1 MKNRMLIISLG
12 ILMGISIVFYSCS
25 NTNNPVATTGGTG
38 IMKINMIDA
47 PASFDTVN
55 IKIDSVQAHISIAND
70 NSGWITLNNFP
81 SNYDLASLV
90 NGNSKVIA
98 EDTLPAGKY
107 SQIRLYL
114 GTGDIDNYVVLKDQT
129 ERLFLTTPSGT
140 QSGIKLNIDA
150 TIKAGI
156 TYELTVDFDAA
167 KSIVT
172 TGSPTSPKYIL
183 KPVIK
188 VVTTATTGI
197 ISGVVLPDTVSADVW
212 AVLNGD
218 STSTSTG
225 ASGAFKLFGLS
236 PDTFMVHIIPLAP
249 NDAFFKDT
257 TISKVVVTAGS
268 TTDLGTINLTEK

>member
-1 MKNRMLIISLG
+1 MKKRMLIISLG

-38 IMKINMIDA
+38 IMKISMIDG
-47 PASFDTVN
+47 PANFTEVN
-55 IKIDSVQAHISIAND
+55 ITVDSVQAHISTAND
-70 NSGWITLNNFP
+70 NSGWTTLNNVP
-81 SNYDLASLV
+81 STYNLLTLT
-90 NGNSKVIA
+90 NGQSTVIA
-98 EDTLPAGKY
+98 EDSLPAGKY
-107 SQIRLYL
+107 SQIRIYV
-114 GTGDIDNYVVLKDQT
+114 GDTSSVMVNGQK
-129 ERLFLTTPSGT
+129 EFLTTPSGS
-140 QSGIKLNIDA
+140 QSGIKLNVDA
-150 TIKAGI
+150 TIQAGI

-225 ASGAFKLFGLS
+225 ASGAFKLFGQS
-236 PDTFMVHIIPLAP
+236 QDTFKVHIIPLGP

-257 TISKVVVTAGS
+257 TISNVVVTAGS